1 MMSVAKIIILG
12 LFTVFLSSCYYS
24 KGCWIYP
31 QSADCSA
38 RPEVKVV
45 QRWQKKDSIGDTD
58 PEQRWRDFQ
67 QCGVKDYMNG
77 TLDMNAGTPDM
88 SANDVKKRI
97 KEIEDCMENKNYIY
111 FSEHE
116 CRTESQTKLNGKCN

>member
-1 MMSVAKIIILG
+1 MMLRMMILS
-12 LFTVFLSSCYYS
+12 LVTAMLSSCYYS
-24 KGCWIYP
+24 KGRIYGP
-31 QSADCSA
+31 QSADCPF
-38 RPEVKVV
+38 RPEVKGI
-45 QRWQKKDSIGDTD
+45 QQWQKKDSIGDTD

-88 SANDVKKRI
+88 SANDVKKRMRA
-97 KEIEDCMENKNYIY
+97 IEDCMENKNYIY